1 MYFIFTQ
8 DCNFIFK
15 DIKNVQ
21 SPFQDS
27 IDRTTTPRMPWHDVA
42 GCVIGAAARDMA
54 RHFIQRWNY
63 VKTKKVRNNKKYPFL
78 LPKTYKEYSISRFN
92 TNSYSC
98 CNVQVL
104 RSVANWSAG
113 ISKTESSIHEAM
125 KHLIKTSKH
134 YIYIENQFFISN
146 IDDNSV
152 VKNEIAQCIYERIV
166 QAWVKKENFKVYIF
180 LPLIPGYEGQYG
192 KPSGVLLHAITHFNN
207 ASINGLIRK
216 LTDSLIDSSN
226 YLCFFGLRT
235 WGELNNRL
243 VTELIYV
250 HSKLLIV
257 DDEACI
263 IGSANINDRSLL
275 GNRDSEISLFI
286 RDTQY
291 VNGVMNKNPCQV
303 GKFSSTLRKRLFR
316 EFLGEFP
323 TTNNTQTI
331 TLDIS
336 DPCSDEFYK
345 QILLKYAKQNT
356 KIYDKVFRVIP
367 CDHVQNFEQLKE
379 YQKQKCLN
387 QQNPSE
393 AKIELS
399 KTKGYIVLYPK
410 KFLCFEK
417 LTPSIGTKEN
427 LLPTSLWT

>member
-1 MYFIFTQ
+1 
-8 DCNFIFK
+8 
-15 DIKNVQ
+15 
-21 SPFQDS
+21 
-27 IDRTTTPRMPWHDVA
+27 MPWHDVA

-63 VKTKKVRNNKKYPFL
+63 IKTKKVRNNKKYPFL
-78 LPKTYKEYSISRFN
+78 LPKTYKDYSIPRFN
-92 TNSYSC
+92 FNSNYSN

-113 ISKTESSIHEAM
+113 VSKTENSIHEAM
-125 KHLIKTSKH
+125 KHLINTSKH

-152 VKNEIAQCIYERIV
+152 VKNEIAQCLYERIMR
-166 QAWVKKENFKVYIF
+166 AWHKKENFKVYIF

-216 LTDSLIDSSN
+216 LTDSLIDPST

-235 WGELNNRL
+235 WGEMNGRL

-250 HSKLLIV
+250 HSKLIIV

-275 GNRDSEISLFI
+275 GNRDSEIALLV

-291 VNGVMNKNPCQV
+291 VNGVMNKKACQV
-303 GKFSSTLRKRLFR
+303 GRFSSTLRKRLFR
-316 EFLGEFP
+316 EFLGDYP
-323 TTNNTQTI
+323 TQSPASNHSLPT
-331 TLDIS
+331 TLDIN
-336 DPCSDEFYK
+336 DPCSEEFYK
-345 QILLKYAKQNT
+345 KNLLKHAKHNT

-367 CDHVQNFEQLKE
+367 CDHVQNFEQLKV
-379 YQKQKCLN
+379 YQKGKCLN
-387 QQNPSE
+387 QQNAIE
-393 AKIELS
+393 AKSELS
-399 KTKGYIVLYPK
+399 TIKGYIVLYPK